1 MLTLGRYSSC
11 RPSHRGKLGTI
22 PSHWRAE
29 SLGRLGHLS
38 KGKGGSKQDAAPW
51 GVRCVRYGDIYTRYQ
66 GFIWKVTSYIEPSA
80 TSRYTPIRRGDVL
93 FAASGES
100 INEIGR
106 SAVNLSSEPVVCGGD
121 IIVFRP
127 TAKMDPVFLGY
138 ACNAHPIA
146 HQKSSMGRGFTVVH
160 VYADELKQLVLP
172 VPPLGEQVTIGAVL
186 TEIDQRINRLVASK
200 RRLIGRLEEQK
211 QAIIHRA
218 VTRGLDAHVRLKPSG
233 IDWLG
238 EVPAHWEVG
247 PLRRRCGVMDCKHVT
262 VPFVDDGIPLA
273 SVREVKGF
281 ELCLNNAKMTT
292 EPWYRHLVAGER
304 CPAVGDIIYCRNV
317 GVGAA
322 ALVTTEE
329 RFAMGQDVCLI
340 RTRREDGRFLNYFL
354 RSLAMKHQ
362 LSQLLIGSTFNRI
375 NVSDIKVLRLLYPP
389 AEEQRAIA
397 RHLDEAVSG
406 LDRSRESA
414 EREIAL
420 LREYRTRLITDVVT
434 GKLDVRGVS
443 LPPLPDEPDAP
454 PDPDDAEPLDDPEL
468 MDAAEAMAER
478 AAGDALT

>member
-1 MLTLGRYSSC
+1 
-11 RPSHRGKLGTI
+11 
-22 PSHWRAE
+22 
-29 SLGRLGHLS
+29 
-38 KGKGGSKQDAAPW
+38 
-51 GVRCVRYGDIYTRYQ
+51 
-66 GFIWKVTSYIEPSA
+66 
-80 TSRYTPIRRGDVL
+80 VL
-93 FAASGES
+93 FAAAGES

-127 TAKMDPVFLGY
+127 TAEMDPVFLGY

-186 TEIDQRINRLVASK
+186 TEIDHRINRLVASK
-200 RRLIGRLEEQK
+200 RRLIGLLEEQK

-233 IDWLG
+233 IEWLG
-238 EVPAHWEVG
+238 EVPAHWERTQLKRVSKVQTG
-247 PLRRRCGVMDCKHVT
+247 ITLGKDYLDVPTVERPYLRVANVQAGRVKLDSVFSIRIPVTEARATTLHAGDVLMTEGGDIDKLGRGCVWHGEIADCVHQNHVFA
-262 VPFVDDGIPLA
+262 VRPDQQRLSPDFLVFVLA
-273 SVREVKGF
+273 SAHGRRYF
-281 ELCLNNAKMTT
+281 ELTAKRTT
-292 EPWYRHLVAGER
+292 NLAST
-304 CPAVGDIIYCRNV
+304 NSTTL
-317 GVGAA
+317 GA
-322 ALVTTEE
+322 
-329 RFAMGQDVCLI
+329 FPM
-340 RTRREDGRFLNYFL
+340 
-354 RSLAMKHQ
+354 
-362 LSQLLIGSTFNRI
+362 LL
-375 NVSDIKVLRLLYPP
+375 PP
-389 AEEQRAIA
+389 LEEQAQIVQAVRTDVDATERGIA
-397 RHLDEAVSG
+397 
-406 LDRSRESA
+406 SA
-414 EREIAL
+414 EREIDL

-454 PDPDDAEPLDDPEL
+454 PDPDGAEPVEDPEL